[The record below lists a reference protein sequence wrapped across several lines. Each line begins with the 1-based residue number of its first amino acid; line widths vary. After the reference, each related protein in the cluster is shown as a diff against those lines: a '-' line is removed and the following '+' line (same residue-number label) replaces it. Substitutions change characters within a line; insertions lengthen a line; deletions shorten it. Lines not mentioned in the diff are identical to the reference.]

1 MKQQKSLK
9 QLLYEYYNIEIT
21 KHHYLA
27 IQKYVRE
34 FELRP
39 SHIETL
45 NTALLGNS
53 KMYFL
58 PKDSEALFN
67 IFNIDI
73 KKFQSIVHTASS
85 IDTTR
90 RVTSDPFNLFIVWL
104 CHQTRMSKLP
114 NKNKTELQVLLIK
127 MLHYKFFTS
136 TVNHML
142 PHGADEGTM
151 RYTIDHLSNK
161 HYIKQHK
168 TSTWGS
174 VIAYRARNVVDD
186 KSIHYHHLQSF
197 HPDEKILFV
206 ITDIH
211 SRIRRQLI
219 SIIMKFHSDKEKGN
233 SVISSAMVGEIGG
246 DKVIREISSS
256 LDTMAMKV
264 CNSCLNLNEFI
275 DHEMLNIAIV
285 LTKNVKS
292 DVLSSFLTQ
301 FSDLAVRQQKKGDA
315 ELTKGRG
322 DNELLL
328 GYRILVTNIIQKT
341 YRECILDKE
350 VDVSKKLG
358 ILNKTRDLYRSSRI
372 QNRDILI
379 IKNSVEALVN
389 KYSKS
394 SRSSTN
400 ASLRISF
407 ITYFILLSFKYL

>member
-1 MKQQKSLK
+1 MQQQQSLK

-27 IQKYVRE
+27 IQKYVKE

-45 NTALLGNS
+45 NNSLLGNS

-58 PKDSEALFN
+58 PKDAEALFN
-67 IFNIDI
+67 IFNVDT
-73 KKFQSIVHTASS
+73 KKFKALVHTAAS
-85 IDTTR
+85 IDVTR
-90 RVTSDPFNLFIVWL
+90 HVTSDIFNLFIPWI

-114 NKNKTELQVLLIK
+114 NKIKTELQVLVIK

-136 TVNHML
+136 TINHML

-161 HYIKQHK
+161 FFIKQHK
-168 TSTWGS
+168 TSTWGL
-174 VIAYRARNVVDD
+174 VIDFRARDVIND
-186 KSIHYHHLQSF
+186 KSIHYHVLQSY
-197 HPDEKILFV
+197 HPDDKILYV

-211 SRIRRQLI
+211 TRLRKQLI
-219 SIIMKFHSDKEKGN
+219 SIILRFYKDKEDGN
-233 SVISSAMVGEIGG
+233 SVVSSAMVGEIGG
-246 DKVIREISSS
+246 EKVIREISSS

-275 DHEMLNIAIV
+275 DHEMLNIAV
-285 LTKNVKS
+285 VVTKNVKAE
-292 DVLSSFLTQ
+292 VLSAFLTS

-315 ELTKGRG
+315 ELSKGRG

-328 GYRILVTNIIQKT
+328 GYRILLTHIIQKT

-350 VDVSKKLG
+350 VDVSKRLP
-358 ILNKTRDLYRSSRI
+358 ILYKTRDVYRSSRI

-394 SRSSTN
+394 SRSATN
-400 ASLRISF
+400 ASLRIAF
-407 ITYFILLSFKYL
+407 LTYIILISMKHL